1 MDLIPGGGATA
12 DNVTVDIEPRTLMV
26 AGSAEILDQLDRI
39 SLGEIDLSK
48 VFGTL
53 TQSMTI
59 NLDPSLTNVSGIT
72 EAKVTVT
79 VEGLVTKTLEAGNI
93 EIVNKPGGYEITR
106 NTQSCTVL
114 IRGTQE
120 AVDAV
125 TASQVRIVADLSN
138 LDRRTQVKGWF
149 KQQREPA
156 SWLTA
161 GRRWPSSVSL
171 PAATTAPN
179 AAEAAAN

>member
-1 MDLIPGGGATA
+1 
-12 DNVTVDIEPRTLMV
+12 MV

-93 EIVNKPGGYEITR
+93 EIINKPSGYEITR

-138 LDRRTQVKGWF
+138 LDLSTGSRTGSIWMAAARWAWSVSTTFPFRSQDRRNQVKVWF
-149 KQQREPA
+149 KQQR
-156 SWLTA
+156 
-161 GRRWPSSVSL
+161 
-171 PAATTAPN
+171 
-179 AAEAAAN
+179 

>member
-1 MDLIPGGGATA
+1 
-12 DNVTVDIEPRTLMV
+12 MV

-39 SLGEIDLSK
+39 SLVRLTCQGIWHPDT
-48 VFGTL
+48 VYDDQFGPIPD
-53 TQSMTI
+53 QCQRH
-59 NLDPSLTNVSGIT
+59 T

-93 EIVNKPGGYEITR
+93 EIINKPGGYEITR

-138 LDRRTQVKGWF
+138 WICPLEAGQCRSRSIWMAAARWAWSVSTTFPFRSQDRRNQVKVWF
-149 KQQREPA
+149 KQQR
-156 SWLTA
+156 
-161 GRRWPSSVSL
+161 
-171 PAATTAPN
+171 
-179 AAEAAAN
+179 